1 MHILTF
7 SLLSLVLT
15 VAVMELERLKNQH
28 LILPYYCLLH
38 SLLDFRLIVHLLF
51 CALRKCTTGFS
62 DMVQAKFLPEDM
74 RKTLIIDEGTTKCNN
89 PQLNKLLFYYFSAL
103 FFVSLRKQ
111 QKLFIFTFFYLIST
125 KVLAALKYFNVH
137 WGRMAWN
144 GLELKIEQIS
154 KLS

>member
-1 MHILTF
+1 MHRNTGSGWKNGRKEQQKEKEFRVLMHPGKCFMHILTF

-51 CALRKCTTGFS
+51 CALRKCTTGYS

-89 PQLNKLLFYYFSAL
+89 P
-103 FFVSLRKQ
+103 
-111 QKLFIFTFFYLIST
+111 
-125 KVLAALKYFNVH
+125 
-137 WGRMAWN
+137 
-144 GLELKIEQIS
+144 
-154 KLS
+154 